1 MNMLLL
7 RSQLVVNDPSVQ
19 DNFDVTLDTVE
30 N

>member
-19 DNFDVTLDTVE
+19 DNIDVTLDTVE
-30 N
+30 